1 MDESP
6 SRGATPDIGEAAEI
20 FEQAAAR
27 ARQSSLAYAGAVTP
41 AEAHRLMQA
50 EAADIVDVRSLPEWE
65 FVGHIEGSRR
75 IEWRAWGASGPHV
88 DFVAN
93 VAAHY
98 GPDDAILLLCRSAV
112 RSHHAAEALTR
123 AGFRR
128 AYNILEGFEGNRD
141 ALGRRN
147 TVGGWRFAGLPW
159 TQS

>member
-6 SRGATPDIGEAAEI
+6 CSDTMPDVGEAAGI
-20 FEQAAAR
+20 FERAASR
-27 ARQSSLAYAGAVTP
+27 ARQSGLAYAGAVTP
-41 AEAHRLMQA
+41 TEAHRLVQA
-50 EAADIVDVRSLPEWE
+50 EAADIVDVRTLPEWE

-75 IEWRAWGASGPHV
+75 VEWRAWGASTPHV

-128 AYNILEGFEGNRD
+128 AYNILQGFEGDRD